1 MYRAVHRKSQRAYA
15 LKKIDISHLKGA
27 ERKEALREVKLLR
40 LIDHP
45 NIIKY
50 YGSFIEIEQLYIIT
64 ELAELGDLEQ
74 LIQA

>member
-1 MYRAVHRKSQRAYA
+1 MLKVSSLSDFEEIKEIGQGAKGSVYRAVHRKSQRHYA
-15 LKKIDISHLKGA
+15 LKKIDISHLKGG

-50 YGSFIEIEQLYIIT
+50 YGSFI
-64 ELAELGDLEQ
+64 
-74 LIQA
+74 